1 MYAKFPYQDTQISA
15 LHEVR
20 HQQILKLVQQ
30 SGAKQVLDLGCGSG
44 NFLWQL
50 LQQTQIEHAIGVE
63 QSSLSLLQAREKL
76 SVYLNETP
84 CRLRLI
90 NASYAEPHPD
100 LYGFPLAV
108 MIETIEHVAPK
119 RLSQVEQNVF
129 AVMRPEQIILTTPN
143 SEYNPLYGLYSG
155 EFRDPDHQFEWTRH
169 KFQQWARGV
178 AVRHN
183 YEVHFS
189 GIGKADLQLG
199 SPTQMAVF
207 HRAC

>member
-1 MYAKFPYQDTQISA
+1 MYAKLPDQDTQISA
-15 LHEVR
+15 LHDIR

-30 SGAKQVLDLGCGSG
+30 SGANQILDLGCGSG

-50 LQQTQIEHAIGVE
+50 LQQPQIESVIGVE

-76 SVYLNETP
+76 SVYLNQSP
-84 CRLRLI
+84 CRLRLM

-108 MIETIEHVAPK
+108 MIETIEHVEPK

-155 EFRDPDHQFEWTRH
+155 ELRDPDHQFEWTRH
-169 KFQQWARGV
+169 KFQLWAKGV
-178 AVRHN
+178 AARHN

-189 GIGKADLQLG
+189 GIGEADLQLG

-207 HRAC
+207 KQL